1 MTKSDNGDD
10 EPLSPAQA
18 QIVAKVRW
26 LMLISGAATM
36 LGIAVVIT
44 VIGYRVFRSGG
55 SPPAGAGDLG
65 GANGRM
71 IEMTAPLPKGARV
84 VSTAVAG
91 ERIVV
96 TLDIGGTVEIRTY
109 DARTLRPEGRMRF
122 TDEP

>member
-1 MTKSDNGDD
+1 
-10 EPLSPAQA
+10 
-18 QIVAKVRW
+18 
-26 LMLISGAATM
+26 
-36 LGIAVVIT
+36 
-44 VIGYRVFRSGG
+44 
-55 SPPAGAGDLG
+55 
-65 GANGRM
+65 
-71 IEMTAPLPKGARV
+71 MTAPLPKGARV